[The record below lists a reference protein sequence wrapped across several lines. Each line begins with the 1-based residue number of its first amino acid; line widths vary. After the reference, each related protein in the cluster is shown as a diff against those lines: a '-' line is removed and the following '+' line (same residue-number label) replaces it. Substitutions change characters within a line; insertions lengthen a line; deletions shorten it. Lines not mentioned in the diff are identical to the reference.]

1 MISKLSRWPHV
12 LAIFT
17 VLLCAIATLAADSES
32 PPPISGP
39 REMFTLFGFD
49 DSYFAKLPDATPYG
63 DHQTEA
69 VLRGMIALRRFGRV
83 DLARWRHPASDL
95 PAWLA
100 TPLEHSGEIIELR
113 GRVKRVT
120 RIRPIPEVARRFE
133 LEVYYRCD
141 VELAKPET
149 EATVFALAIPRD
161 WLGETEESR
170 ACDVR
175 CGGAAV
181 FLKRQA
187 ADVEHPAPLFIAQR
201 LAWYPEQGSF
211 ASLGSLGFDAG
222 LIDGV
227 RDKVALSQSSDL
239 EREAFY
245 QMLDAVGR
253 TQPGELHAVATTEL
267 RTAAQ
272 LWKTDLAAQRKTAD
286 APPEKLAELQ
296 RQLDRAE
303 DEAEDVAPLFNTPEE
318 VRGRLVTLVGTARR
332 AIEIRVDDA
341 DIRERFGL
349 DHYFEIEMVT
359 PDSRGNPIVFCVL
372 ELPPGMPTGDDLYEA
387 IRATGFFL
395 KTWSFRTAQSAEAEP
410 GTVRKQL
417 APLLIGRDVMKLTTD
432 AAPDEARGL
441 TAAVVAAIVAAVF
454 ALAWWLHRDSGRK
467 KPLPERIDIA
477 RDDAK

>member
-1 MISKLSRWPHV
+1 MIVGLFRRP
-12 LAIFT
+12 LA
-17 VLLCAIATLAADSES
+17 LAALIMMTSASAALGADGE
-32 PPPISGP
+32 PPAPISGP

-63 DHQTEA
+63 DDQAEA
-69 VLRGMIALRRFGRV
+69 VLRGLIALRRFGRV
-83 DLARWRHPASDL
+83 DLARWRHPASEL
-95 PAWLA
+95 PAWIDA
-100 TPLEHSGEIIELR
+100 PLEHSGEIIELR

-120 RIRPIPEVARRFE
+120 RIRPVPEVARRFE
-133 LEVYYRCD
+133 LDVYYRCD

-161 WLGETEESR
+161 WLGESEESR
-170 ACDVR
+170 ECDLR
-175 CGGAAV
+175 CGGPAV

-187 ADVEHPAPLFIAQR
+187 ADAENPAPLFIAQR
-201 LAWYPEQGSF
+201 LAWYPEQGNF

-245 QMLDAVGR
+245 QMLDAVAR
-253 TQPGELHAVATTEL
+253 TPPGELHAVATTEL

-272 LWKTDLAAQRKTAD
+272 LWKTDLAAQRKSGD
-286 APPEKLAELQ
+286 AAPDKLSELK
-296 RQLDRAE
+296 RRLDRAE
-303 DEAEDVAPLFNTPEE
+303 DDAEDVAPLFNTPEE

-332 AIEIRVDDA
+332 AIEIRVDDP

-349 DHYFEIEMVT
+349 DHYYEIELVT
-359 PDSRGNPIVFCVL
+359 PDSRGNPIAFCVL
-372 ELPPGMPTGDDLYEA
+372 ELPRGMPIGDDLYES

-417 APLLIGRDVMKLTTD
+417 APLLIGRDVVKLTTD
-432 AAPDEARGL
+432 AAPDEARGV
-441 TAAVVAAIVAAVF
+441 TVAVVAGVF
-454 ALAWWLHRDSGRK
+454 AVAWWLHRDSGRK
-467 KPLPERIDIA
+467 KNLPERIELTREDTLPH
-477 RDDAK
+477 

>member
-1 MISKLSRWPHV
+1 MYV
-12 LAIFT
+12 FLAM
-17 VLLCAIATLAADSES
+17 LCTSAALAADTEP
-32 PPPISGP
+32 PPPISGS
-39 REMFTLFGFD
+39 REMFSLYGFD

-63 DHQTEA
+63 DDQTEA
-69 VLRGMIALRRFGRV
+69 ILRGLIAVRRFSRV
-83 DLARWRHPASDL
+83 DLARWRHPASEL

-100 TPLEHSGEIIELR
+100 TPEEHSGEVVELR

-133 LEVYYRCD
+133 LDVYYRCD

-161 WLGETEESR
+161 WLGENEDSR
-170 ACDVR
+170 ECDLR
-175 CGGAAV
+175 CGGATV

-187 ADVEHPAPLFIAQR
+187 ADAAHPAPLFIAQR
-201 LAWYPEQGSF
+201 LAWFPEQGNF

-227 RDKVALSQSSDL
+227 RDKIALSQSSDL

-245 QMLDAVGR
+245 QMLDAVSR

-272 LWKTDLAAQRKTAD
+272 LWKTDLAAQRKSAD
-286 APPEKLAELQ
+286 AAPEKLAELQ
-296 RQLDRAE
+296 RQLDRAA

-318 VRGRLVTLVGTARR
+318 SRGRLVTLVGTARR
-332 AIEIRVDDA
+332 AIEIRVDDV

-349 DHYFEIEMVT
+349 EHYYEIELVT
-359 PDSRGNPIVFCVL
+359 PDSRGNPIAFCVL
-372 ELPPGMPTGDDLYEA
+372 ELPPGMPTGDDLYES

-417 APLLIGRDVMKLTTD
+417 APLLIGRDVMRLTNE
-432 AAPDEARGL
+432 AAPDESRGF
-441 TAAVVAAIVAAVF
+441 TVAIVAAFVAGVF
-454 ALAWWLHRDSGRK
+454 AVAWWLHRDAGRK
-467 KPLPERIDIA
+467 KPLPDRIAIPPA
-477 RDDAK
+477 ESP